1 LPAPTHTEHPVLT
14 GPLDQSPAH
23 PYHHSCIVH
32 WHLNK
37 RLELGALSYSAKYL
51 WPITDALSY
60 REKILWAIADAML
73 TSSDLQQNDHHRVH

>member
-1 LPAPTHTEHPVLT
+1 
-14 GPLDQSPAH
+14 
-23 PYHHSCIVH
+23 
-32 WHLNK
+32 LNK